1 MSNVSIPLVAKTH
14 LASSR
19 LLTAAVRPSWHA
31 KIRRTIIIIY
41 DPRIESVIELKRI
54 FICRFDNIVRLF
66 AADTDTILREKLYAT
81 FAFVT
86 TSLRERY
93 NYLIEC
99 KKEIIK

>member
-31 KIRRTIIIIY
+31 KIRRTIIIIC
-41 DPRIESVIELKRI
+41 DPRIGSVIELERI

-66 AADTDTILREKLYAT
+66 AMDTDMILRNKVCAT
-81 FAFVT
+81 FGFVT
-86 TSLRERY
+86 TNMRKSY
-93 NYLIEC
+93 NNIRWNV
-99 KKEIIK
+99 K